1 MGAAASVSVGNRTES
16 NVTNSTS
23 NEQYFSMDN
32 IIKITNTM
40 NQKTVSVNAITQ
52 KYNTES
58 LNNVKV
64 KLKNTSIK
72 IGGEGNKVAISA
84 SSTAMQTI
92 DAIAEAV
99 GVVEHSSNLKDAVM
113 FNIANNGFSMQSSD
127 MSSSATSSSTTEL
140 DVSGIGVAAASVGIN
155 NTVCT
160 NVNNSIRNVFSMAI
174 SNNMS
179 SATER
184 QSLAESINNA
194 KQLVNMVNNNEV
206 GVDIDGGSIDVSGK
220 LNTAD
225 IAASVL
231 SGSNVVSQSA
241 ISSNMKSTLTAEM
254 TNIGSATS
262 TVEASQTAKSTATA
276 AASYTQSTSLSTDKT
291 IGIIAAVAVV
301 GLICGTIVV
310 SVKCASKNKQTNDN
324 KKKEGVEMDAEPL
337 LKTDEA
343 L

>member
-32 IIKITNTM
+32 IISITNTM
-40 NQKTVSVNAITQ
+40 NQSSVLVNSLKSEISQEAWNEVSVEISGGKFTVSGEN
-52 KYNTES
+52 NT
-58 LNNVKV
+58 LNIEAAA
-64 KLKNTSIK
+64 T
-72 IGGEGNKVAISA
+72 A
-84 SSTAMQTI
+84 SQAAEIMG
-92 DAIAEAV
+92 EAV
-99 GVVEHSSNLKDAVM
+99 GLLEHTSNLKDAVM

-127 MSSSATSSSTTEL
+127 MSSAATSSSTTEL

-194 KQLVNMVNNNEV
+194 VQVVQQLNKNKAALKITDSTIEMAGKANTIAL
-206 GVDIDGGSIDVSGK
+206 DASASSGMGAK
-220 LNTAD
+220 L
-225 IAASVL
+225 
-231 SGSNVVSQSA
+231 QSA
-241 ISSNMKSTLTAEM
+241 ISSNMKSALTAEM

-276 AASYTQSTSLSTDKT
+276 AASYTQSTSLSTDKAV
-291 IGIIAAVAVV
+291 GILAVVAVV
-301 GLICGTIVV
+301 GLICGTIVI
-310 SVKCASKNKQTNDN
+310 SVKCASKNKQTNDD
-324 KKKEGVEMDAEPL
+324 KKKEEIEMESEPL

>member
-1 MGAAASVSVGNRTES
+1 MGSAASVSVGNRTES

-32 IIKITNTM
+32 LISITNTM
-40 NQKTVSVNAITQ
+40 NQKTLSVNSIVQ
-52 KYNTES
+52 DYN
-58 LNNVKV
+58 LNSSNVVKV
-64 KLKNTSIK
+64 RLKNTNIK

-84 SSTAMQTI
+84 TSTGMQTI
-92 DAIAEAV
+92 EAMAESV
-99 GVVEHSSNLKDAVM
+99 GIVEHSSNLKDAVM

-127 MSSSATSSSTTEL
+127 MSSAATSSSTTEL

-179 SATER
+179 STTER

-194 KQLVNMVNNNEV
+194 RQIVNMTNNNEV
-206 GVDIDGGSIDVSGK
+206 GVDVDGVNIDVSGYFN
-220 LNTAD
+220 LAD
-225 IAASVL
+225 IAASAM
-231 SGSNVVSQSA
+231 SGSNVVLQSA
-241 ISSNMKSTLTAEM
+241 IASNMKSSLTAEM

-262 TVEASQTAKSTATA
+262 TVDASQTAKSTATA
-276 AASYTQSTSLSTDKT
+276 AASYTQSTSLSTDKAM
-291 IGIIAAVAVV
+291 GIFATVAIV
-301 GLICGTIVV
+301 GLICGTVV
-310 SVKCASKNKQTNDN
+310 ISVKCASKNRQTNN
-324 KKKEGVEMDAEPL
+324 KNYEGVEMDAEPL

>member
-32 IIKITNTM
+32 LISITNTM
-40 NQKTVSVNAITQ
+40 NQKTVSVNAILQ
-52 KYNTES
+52 EYDMSS
-58 LNNVKV
+58 LNEAKV

-72 IGGEGNKVAISA
+72 IGGEGNKVAINASTSA
-84 SSTAMQTI
+84 IQAI
-92 DAIAEAV
+92 DSIAEAV
-99 GVVEHSSNLKDAVM
+99 GIVEHSSNLKDAVM

-127 MSSSATSSSTTEL
+127 MSSAATSSSTTEL

-155 NTVCT
+155 NSVCT

-179 SATER
+179 STTER
-184 QSLAESINNA
+184 QSLAENINNA
-194 KQLVNMVNNNEV
+194 KQLVNMVNNNEA
-206 GVDIDGGSIDVSGK
+206 GVEMDGVNIDVSGK
-220 LNTAD
+220 MNTLD
-225 IAASVL
+225 ASASAM
-231 SGSNVVSQSA
+231 SGSNVALQGA
-241 ISSNMKSTLTAEM
+241 ITSNMKSALTAEM

-291 IGIIAAVAVV
+291 MGIIAIVAVV
-301 GLICGTIVV
+301 GIICGTIVI
-310 SVKCASKNKQTNDN
+310 SVKCAAKSKQTNN
-324 KKKEGVEMDAEPL
+324 KKEERVEMNTEPL
-337 LKTDEA
+337 LKSDESR
-343 L
+343 

>member
-32 IIKITNTM
+32 LISITNTM
-40 NQKTVSVNAITQ
+40 NQKTLSVNSIVQ
-52 KYNTES
+52 DYN
-58 LNNVKV
+58 LNSSNVVKV
-64 KLKNTSIK
+64 RLKNTNIK

-84 SSTAMQTI
+84 TSTGMQTI
-92 DAIAEAV
+92 EAMAESV
-99 GVVEHSSNLKDAVM
+99 GIVEHSSNLKDAVM

-127 MSSSATSSSTTEL
+127 MSSAATSSSTTEL

-179 SATER
+179 STTER

-194 KQLVNMVNNNEV
+194 RQIVNMTNNNEV
-206 GVDIDGGSIDVSGK
+206 GVDVDGVNIDVSGYFN
-220 LNTAD
+220 LAD
-225 IAASVL
+225 IAASAM
-231 SGSNVVSQSA
+231 SGSNVVLQSA
-241 ISSNMKSTLTAEM
+241 IASNMKSSLTAEM

-262 TVEASQTAKSTATA
+262 TVDASQTAKSTATA
-276 AASYTQSTSLSTDKT
+276 AASYTQSTSLSTDKAM
-291 IGIIAAVAVV
+291 GIFATVAIV
-301 GLICGTIVV
+301 GLICGTVV
-310 SVKCASKNKQTNDN
+310 ISVKCASKNRQTNN
-324 KKKEGVEMDAEPL
+324 KNYEGVEMDAEPL

>member
-32 IIKITNTM
+32 IINITNTM
-40 NQKTVSVNAITQ
+40 NQKTVSVNSIVHD
-52 KYNTES
+52 YNLENS
-58 LNNVKV
+58 NNVKV
-64 KLKNTSIK
+64 NLKNTTIK
-72 IGGEGNKVAISA
+72 IGGEGNKVFISA
-84 SSTAMQTI
+84 SISASQAI
-92 DAIAEAV
+92 NAIAEAV
-99 GVVEHSSNLKDAVM
+99 AVVEHSSNLKDAVM

-127 MSSSATSSSTTEL
+127 MSSAATSSSTTEL

-194 KQLVNMVNNNEV
+194 KQLVNMVNENEV
-206 GVDIDGGSIDVSGK
+206 GVEIDGSTIDVSGK
-220 LNTAD
+220 CNTAD
-225 IAASVL
+225 VSASAM
-231 SGSNVVSQSA
+231 SGSNVVLQSA
-241 ISSNMKSTLTAEM
+241 ISSNMKSALTAEM

-262 TVEASQTAKSTATA
+262 VVEASQTAKSTATA
-276 AASYTQSTSLSTDKT
+276 AASYTQSTSLSTDKAV
-291 IGIIAAVAVV
+291 GLFAAVAVV
-301 GLICGTIVV
+301 GLICGAVV
-310 SVKCASKNKQTNDN
+310 ISARCNAKGKQAAAVAINN
-324 KKKEGVEMDAEPL
+324 NNVNNANNSS
-337 LKTDEA
+337 A
-343 L
+343 